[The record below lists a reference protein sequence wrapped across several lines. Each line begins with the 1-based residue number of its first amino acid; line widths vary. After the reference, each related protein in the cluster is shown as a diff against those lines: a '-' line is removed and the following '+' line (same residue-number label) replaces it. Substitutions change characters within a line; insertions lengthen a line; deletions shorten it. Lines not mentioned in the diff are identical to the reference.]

1 MPVTALSHCL
11 IGGGEY
17 DRRVPHLF
25 EADETALAGRIALS
39 RLDSVD
45 AGEMPWLEAALLPEW
60 SLSDLEAA
68 MNASEAVLVSD
79 AEGVPIGVALVRPE
93 TPAPGDATI
102 SFLAVQPERRYRGLG
117 GETGLALERLVRERL
132 GARRVYAGVPEG
144 RGLAVYF
151 WLRLG
156 YRPLGIVEAPSA
168 TLGLGD
174 VSLPGIWMLRESP

>member
-1 MPVTALSHCL
+1 MPSWT
-11 IGGGEY
+11 
-17 DRRVPHLF
+17 
-25 EADETALAGRIALS
+25 
-39 RLDSVD
+39 
-45 AGEMPWLEAALLPEW
+45 
-60 SLSDLEAA
+60 SDW
-68 MNASEAVLVSD
+68 LVSD
-79 AEGVPIGVALVRPE
+79 AEGDAIGLALVRPE

-132 GARRVYAGVPEG
+132 GAWRVYAGVPEG